1 MARIKTPI
9 LPKPD
14 RSWTLFLDRDG
25 VINRRPMNDYVKEWE
40 QFEFLPG
47 VLEAMRKLESVFG
60 RIIVVTNQQGIGK
73 NLMSKDSLEKI
84 HELMKLQIEQSGGKI
99 NAVYF
104 CPDLATKLI
113 NCRKPG
119 TRMAEIAQKDF
130 PDINLTKSIMAGDTA
145 SDLTFGQNAGMK
157 SVYINT
163 NGIALD
169 ESLYIADFPDL
180 ISFADACLQ
189 TID

>member
-1 MARIKTPI
+1 MAKIKTPV

-14 RSWTLFLDRDG
+14 KSWTLFLDRDG
-25 VINRRPMNDYVKEWE
+25 VINRRPMNDYVKTWK

-47 VLEAMRKLESVFG
+47 VLEAISKLTSVFG

-73 NLMSKDSLEKI
+73 NLMSSDSLEKI
-84 HELMKLQIEQSGGKI
+84 HELMKKQVEQSGGMI
-99 NAVYF
+99 NAIYF
-104 CPDLATKLI
+104 CPDLATKPV
-113 NCRKPG
+113 NCRKPD
-119 TRMAEIAQKDF
+119 TRMAAIAQKDF
-130 PDINLTKSIMAGDTA
+130 PDINFTKSIMAGDTA
-145 SDLTFGQNAGMK
+145 SDLTFGQNARMK

-163 NGIALD
+163 NDVALD